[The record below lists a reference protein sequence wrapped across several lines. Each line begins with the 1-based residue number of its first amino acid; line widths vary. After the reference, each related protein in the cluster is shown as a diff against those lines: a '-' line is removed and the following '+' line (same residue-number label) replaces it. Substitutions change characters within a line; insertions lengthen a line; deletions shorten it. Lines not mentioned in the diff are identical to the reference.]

1 MPEHG
6 PVCGRPLL
14 LPHAEEVHDRG
25 RGVPRA
31 VRALPAVRRGQLR
44 EPGVPE
50 GLAEA
55 DLPQPPAP
63 LVNERA
69 AAENGRAK
77 LRALKEGLL
86 AKCRLRRNSYRS
98 LKNLYF
104 SIFNIQHRKFHF
116 INCIS
121 LNPVVDCK
129 NAVAVPR
136 IDRHGGKRIFRT
148 PSLDL

>member
-63 LVNERA
+63 LVAESGRRPSEA
-69 AAENGRAK
+69 ACAKRGPTGQMQTPAELVPVRNGPQCGVKA
-77 LRALKEGLL
+77 
-86 AKCRLRRNSYRS
+86 
-98 LKNLYF
+98 
-104 SIFNIQHRKFHF
+104 
-116 INCIS
+116 
-121 LNPVVDCK
+121 P
-129 NAVAVPR
+129 
-136 IDRHGGKRIFRT
+136 
-148 PSLDL
+148 